1 MKNLSS
7 NAKFA
12 LALAAAVVGIILCIL
27 FWIWVAGYLKGDS
40 RPQAEQDYLE
50 TLVVDSPHTFAND
63 EDAVAYG
70 YDVCSMLDVYYM
82 EYVATQ
88 IERDRTGIL
97 RGVSIQTKAD
107 GLIAAV
113 TTICPEHEEEV
124 IDWFLN

>member
-12 LALAAAVVGIILCIL
+12 LALAAAVVGIILSIL
-27 FWIWVAGYLKGDS
+27 FWIGVAGYLKGDS

-50 TLVVDSPHTFAND
+50 TLVVDGPHTFAND

-82 EYVATQ
+82 EYVAIQ
-88 IERDRTGIL
+88 IEHDRTGIL

-107 GLIAAV
+107 GIIAAV